1 MKNDPQVLIED
12 TSSIAT
18 MTDDEYV
25 QFLDDE
31 RIARNF

>member
-12 TSSIAT
+12 TRSIAT

>member
-12 TSSIAT
+12 THSIAT